1 MKRILLVAS
10 TALLLAA
17 AAPWCAAQNAAQ
29 NAAQSKAQAINQAV
43 AITDDITPPR
53 LSEVATP
60 DYTAEAKKKK
70 IEGTV
75 TLAIVIDKKGDVVD
89 AKVLNGLGYGL
100 DENAIVAVKEWK
112 YKPAEKDGQ
121 PGGERADELLL
132 AEADT
137 PQLAGRQK
145 ARLTEIVGAND

>member
-1 MKRILLVAS
+1 MKRILVIVGLV
-10 TALLLAA
+10 LLMLMT
-17 AAPWCAAQNAAQ
+17 APWCAAQKAAQ
-29 NAAQSKAQAINQAV
+29 GKVQAIDQAV

-53 LSEVATP
+53 LSEVASP

-89 AKVLNGLGYGL
+89 AKVVKGIGYGL

-112 YKPAEKDGQ
+112 YKPAEKDGE
-121 PGGERADELLL
+121 PVAVKMEVTVDFYLRD
-132 AEADT
+132 
-137 PQLAGRQK
+137 
-145 ARLTEIVGAND
+145 